1 MPAPLFFFFKC
12 SGDHRYLHKRSH
24 SFPTRRSSD
33 LLRQVDAQPV
43 HGRRDQEV
51 QVLRQEEARQGR
63 DHIRQHENAD
73 EREEH
78 DPEDLA
84 GEQRPEVFHAAE
96 VLEDPVEDGEYADP
110 EGQPHEGQDEQLGR
124 APAGALFA
132 DPLQGGAP
140 LGLEHPPERGLRHAA
155 RPPSLLP
162 PPSTSTKSRTCAPP
176 VSFKNSSSRL
186 ASPARCCRRR
196 SSTVP
201 SATILP
207 CWRIATRS
215 HIASAT
221 SSVWVLMS
229 TVPPRSTNWRKMS
242 FSSRAA
248 LGSRPTM
255 GSSTTMHCGRWM
267 RALEMISFWRMP

>member
-1 MPAPLFFFFKC
+1 
-12 SGDHRYLHKRSH
+12 
-24 SFPTRRSSD
+24 
-33 LLRQVDAQPV
+33 
-43 HGRRDQEV
+43 RRDQEV

-63 DHIRQHENAD
+63 DHIRQHEDAD

-96 VLEDPVEDGEYADP
+96 VLEDPVEDGEHADP
-110 EGQPHEGQDEQLGR
+110 EGEPHEGQDEQLGR

-155 RPPSLLP
+155 RPPSLFP

-186 ASPARCCRRR
+186 ASPARRYWRRW
-196 SSTVP
+196 
-201 SATILP
+201 ATLP
-207 CWRIATRS
+207 A
-215 HIASAT
+215 AT
-221 SSVWVLMS
+221 SCS
-229 TVPPRSTNWRKMS
+229 TASPS
-242 FSSRAA
+242 
-248 LGSRPTM
+248 
-255 GSSTTMHCGRWM
+255 
-267 RALEMISFWRMP
+267 